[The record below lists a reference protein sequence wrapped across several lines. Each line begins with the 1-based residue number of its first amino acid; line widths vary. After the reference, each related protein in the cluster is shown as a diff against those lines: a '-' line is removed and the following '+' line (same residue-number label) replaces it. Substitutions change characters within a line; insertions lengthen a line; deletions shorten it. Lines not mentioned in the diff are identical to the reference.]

1 MKPINIILLLL
12 GLFLYLPAGSYAKEN
27 PDDLSPAKMESVAK
41 RFLDSFVKGTTNT
54 LKKHIS
60 EDWVDEN
67 NIKMSKYT
75 LNSYA
80 PETYEILF
88 TTSNVVVAVIKGES
102 WAHLMMFKF
111 TDEGGTY
118 RLMPKGVSKVSAEYI
133 DPWWEVV
140 EYFKTPSEEDVEP
153 PPPPPVED

>member
-1 MKPINIILLLL
+1 MKLTLLLSI
-12 GLFLYLPAGSYAKEN
+12 LFLCLPAGLYAKGN
-27 PDDLSPAKMESVAK
+27 PDDLSPAKMESVAR

-80 PETYEILF
+80 PESYEILF
-88 TTSNVVVAVIKGES
+88 NTGNVVVAVIRGET

-118 RLMPKGVSKVSAEYI
+118 RLMPKGVSSVSSDYI

-140 EYFKTPSEEDVEP
+140 EYFKTPMEEGIEP
-153 PPPPPVED
+153 PPPPPLED